1 MKLRSEGLTWQEID
15 GELVIL
21 DLKNSVYLTTNAAGA
36 VIAKL
41 LTEER
46 TVDELSGA
54 SGRQIR
60 DRERRRPP
68 RHRGLR
74 QTAQGQAAA
83 RLASMNRPIGRS
95 LEPYDEPVSQVDPVS
110 LRSQARTQRK
120 SIGRLSHLVRRS
132 LALVWQAAPRS
143 SCAARRVCRS

>member
-1 MKLRSEGLTWQEID
+1 VKLRSEGLTWQEID

-54 SGRQIR
+54 
-60 DRERRRPP
+60 
-68 RHRGLR
+68 
-74 QTAQGQAAA
+74 
-83 RLASMNRPIGRS
+83 
-95 LEPYDEPVSQVDPVS
+95 
-110 LRSQARTQRK
+110 
-120 SIGRLSHLVRRS
+120 LV
-132 LALVWQAAPRS
+132 ATFGIENDI
-143 SCAARRVCRS
+143 ARRDTEAFVKQLKDKRLLD